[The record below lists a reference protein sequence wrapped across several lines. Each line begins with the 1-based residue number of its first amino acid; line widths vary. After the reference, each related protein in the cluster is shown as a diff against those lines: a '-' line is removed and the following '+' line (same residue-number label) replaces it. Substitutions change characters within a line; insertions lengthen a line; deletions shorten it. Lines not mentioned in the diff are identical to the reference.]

1 MSNSA
6 GTHIAAVQFD
16 GTYGNGKIYIST
28 DGYLS
33 FLILS
38 LSLSLFS
45 SLSLSLSLSLHITTE
60 VGAGRR
66 LVPLLIVD
74 GGILRQTTL
83 GNTLLQSYMAVEE
96 LFIPRQRVCDH
107 FPIDLNL

>member
-1 MSNSA
+1 MSDSA
-6 GTHIAAVQFD
+6 GTNIAAVQFN
-16 GTYGNGKIYIST
+16 GNPGNGLIYISK

-60 VGAGRR
+60 VGAGHR
-66 LVPLLIVD
+66 LVPHLVD
-74 GGILRQTTL
+74 GGILHQTTL

-107 FPIDLNL
+107 FSIDLNL